1 MKRFYTSNSGMN
13 KGTLY
18 QLRCLINRRNVS
30 GRVKEEMNQIQ
41 DFLRSVMK
49 VHVLCEFF
57 GNKTQVLAANLSQMD
72 FNFIIQWWKMEVLEW
87 KAWHNSR
94 SVCDALFVVR
104 ACTPQ
109 RVKREQRDR
118 WSQRLR
124 NGFADWHSYGRG
136 AVKEGDGDRLVRFWR
151 FMQLYCSATG
161 HLKYAFEC
169 FNFVAQIS
177 STLTAQE
184 AYRTKWCWFAN
195 TKGTAAHN
203 LSGDLLMEHWNK
215 SMKTHLCGV
224 GANQDCQS
232 HFFTAAHLL
241 SIWQH
246 NCWHAPSHAAS
257 LKKVFWKR
265 WANSSWLTDLLHGEK
280 VFSSSRSHS
289 HFPNFKINLFTKIN
303 QKTFVERV
311 QKNIKRYSRT
321 YDLKQKYVAESEIFE
336 IAEAKIEGRHRACR
350 KSFIDS

>member
-224 GANQDCQS
+224 GANQDWAS
-232 HFFTAAHLL
+232 H
-241 SIWQH
+241 
-246 NCWHAPSHAAS
+246 
-257 LKKVFWKR
+257 
-265 WANSSWLTDLLHGEK
+265 TDLLLCQAFH
-280 VFSSSRSHS
+280 
-289 HFPNFKINLFTKIN
+289 
-303 QKTFVERV
+303 
-311 QKNIKRYSRT
+311 SRT
-321 YDLKQKYVAESEIFE
+321 SIFHHWMIKLKSICDRLAARTCVLFPKNSQSTWTFMTD
-336 IAEAKIEGRHRACR
+336 RR
-350 KSFIDS
+350 KSWIWFISSFTRPETFLLLMRHLNWYSVPLFMPELEV